1 MPKKHGASIE
11 GGGGG
16 EEGGGMPGGGGDE
29 VFVPLV
35 KFSRSAVSVALAPLA
50 TRVSSISSERSRV
63 LSFSGGGRR
72 SPYEL
77 VRIWRAR
84 WGEMGRDGARLRKM
98 ERAESNQHHSHAIS
112 CHQLQ
117 SPVHRAHVRS
127 LHQVI
132 AIR

>member
-1 MPKKHGASIE
+1 VPKKQGASIEGGVSIE

-16 EEGGGMPGGGGDE
+16 EEGGGMPGGGGDV

-84 WGEMGRDGARLRKM
+84 WNE
-98 ERAESNQHHSHAIS
+98 
-112 CHQLQ
+112 
-117 SPVHRAHVRS
+117 
-127 LHQVI
+127 
-132 AIR
+132 IR

>member
-1 MPKKHGASIE
+1 
-11 GGGGG
+11 
-16 EEGGGMPGGGGDE
+16 MPGGGGAV

-84 WGEMGRDGARLRKM
+84 RSEIARDGARWDEI
-98 ERAESNQHHSHAIS
+98 ERAESNQHHSHAIT

-117 SPVHRAHVRS
+117 SLGHRAHVRS
-127 LHQVI
+127 LHRVIASGNCNQVIASGNCNQVI

>member
-1 MPKKHGASIE
+1 VPKKQGASIE

-16 EEGGGMPGGGGDE
+16 EEGGGMPGGGGDV

-35 KFSRSAVSVALAPLA
+35 KFSRSAMSVALAPLAPLA

-84 WGEMGRDGARLRKM
+84 WSEMR
-98 ERAESNQHHSHAIS
+98 
-112 CHQLQ
+112 
-117 SPVHRAHVRS
+117 
-127 LHQVI
+127 
-132 AIR
+132 

>member
-1 MPKKHGASIE
+1 VPKKQGASIE

-35 KFSRSAVSVALAPLA
+35 MFSRSAVSVALAPLA
-50 TRVSSISSERSRV
+50 TRVPSISSERSRV

-84 WGEMGRDGARLRKM
+84 LREIARDGARWRVR
-98 ERAESNQHHSHAIS
+98 RAISITHMQSAAIS
-112 CHQLQ
+112 CH
-117 SPVHRAHVRS
+117 HF
-127 LHQVI
+127 
-132 AIR
+132 AIKRMPCHCIR

>member
-16 EEGGGMPGGGGDE
+16 EEGGGMPGGGGDV

-84 WGEMGRDGARLRKM
+84 WSEM
-98 ERAESNQHHSHAIS
+98 H
-112 CHQLQ
+112 
-117 SPVHRAHVRS
+117 VHRAHVRS
-127 LHQVI
+127 LNRVI
-132 AIR
+132 ASGNCNQVLAIM